1 MVPGHEDVNTYLVKH
16 GKQAVLS
23 LIPSEDDEP
32 EGESDEFDDIPF

>member
-1 MVPGHEDVNTYLVKH
+1 VKH

-32 EGESDEFDDIPF
+32 EGESDEFDDDNPPF